1 LRGATVIEIAVTVL
15 IGAMLVFACLVW
27 LTHRDIG
34 RALVRMDR
42 SVVACERAVEAA
54 TRAADGATRAA
65 EAARDIALAIRDWVG
80 QSPDHRGTPAE

>member
-1 LRGATVIEIAVTVL
+1 VIEIAVTVL
-15 IGAMLVFACLVW
+15 IGAMLGFGCLVW

-42 SVVACERAVEAA
+42 SVVACERAAEAA

-80 QSPDHRGTPAE
+80 QSPAHKRTPAE